1 MLYTSAEAS
10 KLLRK
15 LNEEKL
21 SIESR
26 ERQSSTFVAATT
38 EDIEAVR
45 PEYDYAETQR
55 EIDELEAKIR
65 KVKHAINK
73 FNIEHEL
80 PGFNM
85 TIDQVLV
92 YIPQLTKR
100 KSKLSA
106 MKDKL
111 PRERNST
118 SRFNGAIE
126 YTYANYMIKQAKE
139 DFTRVLDELA
149 RVQVALDTMNN
160 SVKFEID
167 I

>member
-45 PEYDYAETQR
+45 PEYDYAETQK
-55 EIDELEAKIR
+55 EIDGIEAKIR

-85 TIDQVLV
+85 TIDQILI

-100 KSKLSA
+100 KSKLAS

-111 PRERNST
+111 PRERAST
-118 SRFNGAIE
+118 RMNGVIE
-126 YTYANYMIKQAKE
+126 YTYANYTLKQAKE
-139 DFTRVLDELA
+139 DFTRISDELF
-149 RVQVALDTMNN
+149 RVQTALDTINN
-160 SVKFEID
+160 NVKFEID